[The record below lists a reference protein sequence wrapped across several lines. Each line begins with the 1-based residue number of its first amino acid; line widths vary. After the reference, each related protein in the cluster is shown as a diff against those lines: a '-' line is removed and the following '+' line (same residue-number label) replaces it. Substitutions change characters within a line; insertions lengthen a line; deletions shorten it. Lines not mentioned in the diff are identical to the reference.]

1 LPISSVWVGH
11 GTLNYVGVTPQQT
24 ELYNKV
30 INNDPSIAGFNSSYA
45 GTNPIYFD
53 TLGLATRVGFRLS
66 F

>member
-1 LPISSVWVGH
+1 M
-11 GTLNYVGVTPQQT
+11 NYVGVTPQQT